1 MISLPAVPLTLEGSS
16 VLHQMMRFRWT
27 AWKALTPAQQD
38 AALEEAAAI
47 LRGKPGGDPDAT
59 QADIRQTAVYSLIG
73 HKGDLMF
80 LYFRQNFAELSQAET
95 ALARLRLSEFLE
107 PTTSYL
113 SMVELGLYESTL
125 KLYAGL
131 AERGIEPHSAE
142 WNQEIEM
149 QLARQRQ
156 AMAQRL
162 WPAIPDRK
170 YICFYPMDRRRGES
184 VNWYQVPMAERQR
197 MMHEH
202 GMVGR
207 RYAGQVKQ
215 IITGSIG
222 FDDWEWGVDLF
233 ADDPLVFK
241 RLIYEMRFD
250 EVSALYALFG
260 TFYVGVRLE
269 VGDLSALLKT

>member
-1 MISLPAVPLTLEGSS
+1 MTSLPAVPLTLEGAS

-27 AWKALTPAQQD
+27 AWRALTPAQQD

-47 LRGKPGGDPDAT
+47 LRAM
-59 QADIRQTAVYSLIG
+59 QQTVVYSLIG

-80 LYFRQNFAELSQAET
+80 LHFRKTFEELNQAEIT
-95 ALARLRLSEFLE
+95 MARLRLSEFLE

-125 KLYAGL
+125 KLYGSL

-142 WNQEIEM
+142 WNQEIET

-170 YICFYPMDRRRGES
+170 YVCFYPMDRRRGES

-197 MMHEH
+197 LMHEH

-207 RYAGQVKQ
+207 RYADDVKQ

-241 RLIYEMRFD
+241 KLIYEMRFD
-250 EVSALYALFG
+250 EVSAAYALFG
-260 TFYVGVRLE
+260 TFYVGLR
-269 VGDLSALLKT
+269 VGVVDLAALLKT